1 MIIQLSENVFLLIF
15 KKLFEKLV
23 FWISSLLGKKTLKIP
38 GVSWCA
44 EQFLKQAR
52 SAYLQYHDTCYFIYI
67 FGNLSASQIN
77 YNKKQSYGYKG
88 LFRFYSDRMS
98 LKYKQQFIENVTIFV
113 PFPRHES
120 KEKLD
125 RDLLKYWNYSNVNV
139 NIKTLIFQA
148 SWYNNKI
155 VFRVNSK
162 STLFQRQISTSI

>member
-1 MIIQLSENVFLLIF
+1 MQNS
-15 KKLFEKLV
+15 
-23 FWISSLLGKKTLKIP
+23 FW
-38 GVSWCA
+38 
-44 EQFLKQAR
+44 KQAR

-125 RDLLKYWNYSNVNV
+125 RNLLKYWNYSNVNV

-155 VFRVNSK
+155 VFKVNSK